1 MLTIYS
7 FFQVKQTADKA
18 LDYIMDVSEEH
29 APKIRS
35 MKFETYNQ
43 EWIQVIAGNG
53 SHRDFNHS
61 EGGSPYGIERDAEVD
76 FTDQFD
82 LPHGQNDHEDYDH
95 EDYVYNSS
103 DAYMQ
108 PETGMEYD
116 AQELSA
122 YTSWQ

>member
-1 MLTIYS
+1 M
-7 FFQVKQTADKA
+7 QVKQTADKA

-53 SHRDFNHS
+53 GRDFHHS
-61 EGGSPYGIERDAEVD
+61 DGEGSPYGMERDAEVD

-82 LPHGQNDHEDYDH
+82 LPGEHGQNEDYDH

-103 DAYMQ
+103 DAYMH
-108 PETGMEYD
+108 PEKGLEYD
-116 AQELSA
+116 AQEISA